1 LNEPA
6 PLAGFTVGVT
16 AARRR
21 EELSALLERRGARV
35 VGGPAIRIVPLAD
48 DTELR
53 AATDSCL
60 ATPLDAL
67 VVTTGIGFRGWME
80 AADGWGLGESLTG
93 ALSGARILA
102 RGPKA
107 RGAIRAAG
115 LVDDWSPESESS
127 SEVLAH
133 LLERGVAGLRVAVQ
147 LHGEPLPDFV
157 QALEDAGA
165 EVVEVPVYRWV
176 PPEDTAPLERLVDLV
191 AARQLDAVAFTS
203 APAAVSLLR
212 TAGERGNLGAVVQ
225 ALQHDV
231 LAACVG
237 PVTAAPLERA
247 DIPTVQPAR
256 SRLGALVREIV
267 DTLPSRCR
275 TLPVA
280 GSLVQVRGHAAVVDG
295 DVHALPPGPLAA
307 LRALARHPGVVLDRG
322 QLLTAMG
329 CETGDGH
336 AVEMAVARL
345 RSALGPRVVQTV
357 VKRGYRLAYEPEALT
372 AGCLSRG

>member
-1 LNEPA
+1 MNEPA

-247 DIPTVQPAR
+247 DIPTVQPSR

-275 TLPVA
+275 TIPVA